1 MPITIKDVAKKAGVS
16 ISTASRALND
26 SNVISA
32 LTKEKVKKAAQA
44 LNYSPNYNARNLS
57 LGETNIVGVVSPIF
71 SGDSSS
77 NLFQMDLIHAISQTL
92 NKKDYELVLITGKT
106 QKELLAHILKN
117 YEQFKINNFIFL
129 KDEIS
134 NTTLTTLQRYQ
145 INFVV
150 IGHSQ
155 GKVRYVNNDNVLAG
169 EAATKFLVEKKKSQQ
184 PIFFQS
190 SKNLYFEQ
198 DRYLGYE
205 KYLKKLGKSPVKLT
219 EKDDLEL
226 FIRTHPSVDGIV
238 CVDDSL
244 MIKELN
250 SIVRIS
256 LPVIIFNDSYLVSKL
271 LKKWTLV
278 DLKPE
283 LLGQAAVEVLFNSK
297 VEKRVI
303 DFEIKDYT

>member
-26 SNVISA
+26 SKVISTS
-32 LTKEKVKKAAQA
+32 TKEKVKEAAQA
-44 LNYSPNYNARNLS
+44 LNYFPNYNARNLS

-71 SGDSSS
+71 SGDSSA
-77 NLFQMDLIHAISQTL
+77 NLFQMDLIHAISQAL
-92 NKKDYELVLITGKT
+92 NQKDYELVLITGKT
-106 QKELLAHILKN
+106 QKELRDHILKN

-129 KDEIS
+129 KDEIDS
-134 NTTLTTLQRYQ
+134 ATVTALQHNK

-150 IGHSQ
+150 IGHPQ
-155 GKVRYVNNDNVLAG
+155 EKVQYVNNDNVLAG
-169 EAATKFLVEKKKSQQ
+169 EAATKFLVENKKSQN
-184 PIFFQS
+184 PVFFQS
-190 SKNLYFEQ
+190 SKNLRFEQ

-205 KYLKKLGKSPVKLT
+205 KYLEKLGKWPVKLT
-219 EKDDLEL
+219 EKVNLDL
-226 FIRTHPSVDGIV
+226 FINNHPNVDGIV

-250 SIVRIS
+250 SIAKIS
-256 LPVIIFNDSYLVSKL
+256 LPVITFNDSYLVSKL

-283 LLGQAAVEVLFNSK
+283 LLGQAAVEVLFNPR
-297 VEKRVI
+297 VEKQVI
-303 DFEIKDYT
+303 DFEIKDRT